1 MSDSAVQ
8 SAASPWRP
16 PLPHEWDTS
25 DRVQEMAPAEIT
37 FGELLSSLNPLQHIP
52 VIGSLYREMTG
63 EELHPAARV
72 VGGALIGG
80 PIGLVAA
87 AFNALIEQATGRDA
101 AGQVIALFTD
111 KDAPSASFAAIEPA
125 QAEPAAP
132 QTEIASVMPPPVMPT
147 PVADLA
153 NLTPAAGG
161 TKPPANPNAAPGE
174 PQGRS
179 IAFYQNHAGQRL
191 PQFGNMTNQRTALTG
206 TPNPTLQ
213 RQPLEMPAPTPAS
226 IPSPAQAAAAS
237 QENASAGN
245 EPADVFFVNAMMQGL
260 DRYRDAKRLQRGG
273 DVPQIDV
280 SR

>member
-8 SAASPWRP
+8 SAASTWRP

-25 DRVQEMAPAEIT
+25 DRAQEMAPAEIT

-80 PIGLVAA
+80 PIGLVVS

-101 AGQVIALFTD
+101 VGQVIALFTD
-111 KDAPSASFAAIEPA
+111 KDAPSTSVAATEPTP
-125 QAEPAAP
+125 AESAVP
-132 QTEIASVMPPPVMPT
+132 QTAVASAMPPPVMPT

-161 TKPPANPNAAPGE
+161 TKPQAKPDAAPGE

-179 IAFYQNHAGQRL
+179 IAYYQNHAGQRL
-191 PQFGNMTNQRTALTG
+191 PQFGTMTNQRTALTG

-213 RQPLEMPAPTPAS
+213 RQPLETPAS
-226 IPSPAQAAAAS
+226 APAPIPPPAQAAAAS
-237 QENASAGN
+237 QEAASSGN

-260 DRYRDAKRLQRGG
+260 DRYRDAKRLQRGDG
-273 DVPQIDV
+273 APQIDV
-280 SR
+280 TR